1 MTTSHRTRGPL
12 DAPTIVRTRAP
23 GSTSRSLRPLERL
36 GRTLALRALGMVRHG
51 SLTLIEADAT
61 HRSPRAPEGAG
72 GAVGVSAPHATVRVL
87 DARFYSAAAFG
98 GSTGLAEA
106 YMDGLWETDDLPG
119 LIETLTVNYTAL
131 TRLDGVGARLKGALD
146 ALRALA
152 MRNTFAGSRR
162 NIRAHYDL
170 GDEFFALFLDDSML
184 YSCAVFENGAETL
197 PEAQREK
204 IDRACRKLELR
215 PEHHLL
221 EIGSGWGAMA
231 VHAAGEY
238 GCRVTTTTIS
248 DRQHDA
254 AVRRVREA
262 GLGDRVT
269 VLKEDYRN
277 LTGTFDRVV
286 SIEMIEA
293 IGAAQIP
300 VFFEKCSTLLKPDG
314 ALLVQAIVI
323 RDQFFARAA
332 RRIDFLKK
340 YIFPGSCLPSVE
352 AMTRAA
358 AGRTDLR
365 VWHTEDIGPHYVRTL
380 ALWRE
385 AFHAR
390 LDEVRDMGYDERFIR
405 MWDYYFAYC
414 EGAFR
419 ARHVGDVQMLWTK
432 PLCRVAPVGA
442 PPGIAPGNAPG
453 TAPAVAGVAVA

>member
-1 MTTSHRTRGPL
+1 MTTTPHTRGPL
-12 DAPTIVRTRAP
+12 DAPTIVRGRAP
-23 GSTSRSLRPLERL
+23 GATSRSLRPLERV
-36 GRTLALRALGMVRHG
+36 GRRIVERALAMMRHG
-51 SLTLIEADAT
+51 SVTLIDGGRR
-61 HRSPRAPEGAG
+61 HVSPGGSERVGAL
-72 GAVGVSAPHATVRVL
+72 HAGPVTVRVL
-87 DARFYSAAAFG
+87 DPRFYSAAAFG

-131 TRLDGVGARLKGALD
+131 TRLDGVGARFKGALD

-152 MRNTFAGSRR
+152 LRNTFAGSRR

-170 GDEFFALFLDDSML
+170 GDEFFALFLDASML
-184 YSCAVFENGAETL
+184 YSCAIFENGAGTL
-197 PEAQREK
+197 AEAQREK

-215 PEHHLL
+215 PDHHLL

-231 VHAAGEY
+231 AHAAGEY

-248 DRQHDA
+248 DRQHA
-254 AVRRVREA
+254 ATLRRVREA
-262 GLGDRVT
+262 GLSDRVT
-269 VLKEDYRN
+269 VLKEDYRR
-277 LTGTFDRVV
+277 LTGAYDRIV

-300 VFFEKCSTLLKPDG
+300 VFFEKCASLLAPDG
-314 ALLVQAIVI
+314 AMLVQAIVI
-323 RDQFFARAA
+323 RDQFFKRAS

-365 VWHTEDIGPHYVRTL
+365 VWHTEDIGPHYARTL

-390 LDEVRDMGYDERFIR
+390 LDEVRAMGYDERFIR
-405 MWDYYFAYC
+405 MWGYYLAYC

-419 ARHVGDVQMLWTK
+419 ARHVGDVQLLWTK
-432 PLCRVAPVGA
+432 PMCRVAPVGA
-442 PPGIAPGNAPG
+442 PGNAPG
-453 TAPAVAGVAVA
+453 FAPDDSRVVVA